1 MADSSSGGEP
11 EIRGAQRARL
21 PSRLELIVL
30 LGVLTVFAPLATDMY
45 LPALP
50 TLEREFN
57 TSTLGVQATLATFFI
72 GFAVGQIFFGP
83 ITDRFGRRPP
93 LYAGL
98 LLFAAASFGCAVAP
112 SIEALTV
119 LRFVQAFGACAGGV
133 ISRAM
138 VRDLFDPRES
148 AKIYGALMLVTGL
161 APMLAPLFGG
171 YFLITFGWHSI
182 FLVMALLGLFCLVAA
197 HLRLPETHVPN
208 EAHSLSFLRILFSYG
223 RLLRHRTYLGFALT
237 SSCCMGCI
245 FAYIAGSPFVLIEL
259 YGVPAEHFGWFFGSN
274 AAGFVVMAQIN
285 GRLVQRFSPGTLLR
299 FGTGLQVN
307 AALVVLA
314 AAVTGVGGLWGL
326 AVPLFLVVAAIGL
339 VLPNSAALAMAPHG
353 AIAGLASA
361 LLGVMQFGV
370 GGIVALAVG
379 LLSNHTALP
388 MAAVMTACAV
398 SAFIFCRAV
407 ALAPRSAPAP

>member
-11 EIRGAQRARL
+11 EVPGTARARL

-30 LGVLTVFAPLATDMY
+30 LGALTVFAPLATDMY

-50 TLEREFN
+50 TLEREFA
-57 TSTLGVQATLATFFI
+57 TSMLGVQATLATFFI

-83 ITDRFGRRPP
+83 VTDRFGRRPP

-98 LLFAAASFGCAVAP
+98 LLFAAASFGCALAP
-112 SIEALTV
+112 SIEVLMG

-138 VRDLFDPRES
+138 VRDLFDSRES
-148 AKIYGALMLVTGL
+148 AKVYGGLMLVTGL

-171 YFLITFGWHSI
+171 YFLIVFGWQSI
-182 FLVMALLGLFCLVAA
+182 FVAMGLLGLLCLGAA

-208 EAHSLSFLRILFSYG
+208 DTHSLSFLRILFSYG
-223 RLLRHRTYLGFALT
+223 RLLRHRAYLGFALT
-237 SSCCMGCI
+237 SSCCMGCV
-245 FAYIAGSPFVLIEL
+245 FAYIAGSPFVFIEL
-259 YGVPAEHFGWFFGSN
+259 YGVPAEQFGWFFGTN

-285 GRLVQRFSPGTLLR
+285 GRLVQRFSSQTLLR
-299 FGTGLQVN
+299 FGTALQLV
-307 AALVVLA
+307 AALGVLA
-314 AAVTGVGGLWGL
+314 AALTGAGGLWGL
-326 AVPLFLVVAAIGL
+326 AVPLFLVIASIGL

-361 LLGVMQFGV
+361 LLGVMQFGA
-370 GGIVALAVG
+370 GGIVALSVG
-379 LLSNHTALP
+379 LLADHTALP
-388 MAAVMTACAV
+388 MAAVIAA
-398 SAFIFCRAV
+398 SALGGFIFCRV
-407 ALAPRSAPAP
+407 LALASRSAPVP